1 MKNIPEINPC
11 IPNPEARWCPRCRA
25 HTGFYFFSSESL
37 SFHACIQCDNKKILS
52 FVRTE
57 FKKNLSCGYT
67 VGFSF
72 IGLLLWQLGGWA
84 AFWGFIFY
92 FAAFLNAMNW
102 WARSSRSRNWVRW
115 RTIQEGKT
123 ERELEQEGLGH
134 PFQADCK
141 TQFPAGGVTSVDFY
155 EWASQFFD
163 SNSEEWKQFKARYE
177 QGEEPVEEK
186 SEEDDFPAEVH
197 PSPPPLPP
205 SVDMLED

>member
-11 IPNPEARWCPRCRA
+11 IPNPEARWCPDCRA
-25 HTGFYFFSSESL
+25 HTGFYLLDTDSQF
-37 SFHACIQCDNKKILS
+37 FHACRKCEKEMFR

-57 FKKNLSCGYT
+57 FEANLSCGYT

-84 AFWGFIFY
+84 PFWGSIFY
-92 FAAFLNAMNW
+92 FIAFLNAMKW
-102 WARSSRSRNWVRW
+102 WARSSRSRSWVRW
-115 RTIQEGKT
+115 RAIQKGKT
-123 ERELEQEGLGH
+123 ESELEQEGLEH
-134 PFQADCK
+134 PFQTECE
-141 TQFPAGGVTSVDFY
+141 PAEDFY

-163 SNSEEWKQFKARYE
+163 SNSEEWKEFKARYE

-186 SEEDDFPAEVH
+186 SEEADFPAEVP

>member
-25 HTGFYFFSSESL
+25 HTGFYFYSSESL

-84 AFWGFIFY
+84 PFWGLIFY
-92 FAAFLNAMNW
+92 FVAFLNAMNW

-141 TQFPAGGVTSVDFY
+141 TQFPAGGITSVDFY

-163 SNSEEWKQFKARYE
+163 SNSEEWKQFKAKYE

-186 SEEDDFPAEVH
+186 SEEDDFPAEV
-197 PSPPPLPP
+197 PSSPPPLPP